1 MMIDS
6 SILFV
11 SQDQSLAT
19 KIKSKMKSKGY
30 DVQRQD
36 DSGKAVTIVK
46 EMPPAMVI
54 LEKALPNRS
63 GFSICQEMRKSY
75 SGPLIF
81 LTDEKSDVDELFAFE
96 IGADDYIDRSV
107 LPDILIARMIAL
119 LKRSKPQG
127 LNSNSNVN
135 VGDLTV
141 MPSKREAYIGG
152 QSMRLTSIQFDL
164 LWYMV
169 RHSGTI
175 VSRNDLSKLL
185 YDTDYNGVDRSIDVY
200 ISRIRNKLG
209 DDPTNPVYLKTV
221 RGIGYLFAGP

>member
-1 MMIDS
+1 MIDS

-11 SQDQSLAT
+11 SQDQSLAVKLKT
-19 KIKSKMKSKGY
+19 KIKAKGY

-36 DSGKAVTIVK
+36 DSDKAVTFVR

-63 GFSICQEMRKSY
+63 GFSICQEMRQSY
-75 SGPLIF
+75 AGPLIF

-96 IGADDYIDRSV
+96 IGADDYIDRFV

-119 LKRSKPQG
+119 LKRSKARG

-135 VGDLTV
+135 IGELTV
-141 MPSKREAYIGG
+141 MPSKREAYIGD

-169 RHSGTI
+169 RHSGTV

-185 YDTDYNGVDRSIDVY
+185 YDTDYNGIDRSIDVY

-209 DDPTNPVYLKTV
+209 DDPANPVYLKTV

>member
-1 MMIDS
+1 MIDS

-11 SQDQSLAT
+11 SQDQSLAVKIKT
-19 KIKSKMKSKGY
+19 KIKAKGY

-36 DSGKAVTIVK
+36 DSDKAVTFVK

-75 SGPLIF
+75 AGPLIF

-119 LKRSKPQG
+119 LKRSKARG
-127 LNSNSNVN
+127 LNSTSNVN
-135 VGDLTV
+135 IGDLTV

-169 RHSGTI
+169 RHSGTV

-185 YDTDYNGVDRSIDVY
+185 YDTDYNGIDRSIDVY